1 MPHEQGHEEDNDLQD
16 LEELTEEESVTQPNE
31 ISVEESPVVFS
42 SMVDAIQQTIN
53 APLFYFTISERV
65 KPVGVGVGRGV
76 GTTDRITQ
84 QKFFTLGDIMTGSVY
99 VEHIPREF
107 NDRFKKLVSNP
118 PADSQEQL
126 VSLLVDVSRHL
137 QDNQA
142 VQSLEFGEG
151 LTKTTVVVEFD
162 KNRTSEG
169 NINLASNGIE
179 AINVIDFANVIEVL
193 DFEKI
198 DKENKEAEQRAA
210 AAEATSGVQIVD
222 ASGGPL
228 RTSAPAWGFKTNN
241 EGMIENSK
249 GEMVIA
255 PFFKGEEYS
264 MFEFELEADD
274 IFRLQKQMEAAGM
287 DAPPVTEYG
296 QWTSREANFMAL
308 IFSRATDTGQWEI
321 DNANGLQ
328 GWETTLKE
336 VSENNQEIEGFVKLL
351 QDGKYGQE
359 PVNATPAQIQ
369 QILDAGA
376 ASLGITLSAKD
387 YTDYAYVAIDALQRE
402 ATLTDEYNKS
412 AVTDSDII
420 RGATFRDAR
429 SVKPGEYAR
438 VLQGSMLPLV
448 IPSYDTLTGNKGI
461 RPELASAQ
469 EIVTEQLE
477 KVKANQIQGQQDLTN
492 LRYTTNLF
500 ESAMGQIEFMKE
512 TT

>member
-1 MPHEQGHEEDNDLQD
+1 MSEENDLQD

-31 ISVEESPVVFS
+31 VSIQEPPVVFS
-42 SMVDAIQQTIN
+42 SLLDVIQQTIN
-53 APLFYFTISERV
+53 APLFYFTISEQQTR
-65 KPVGVGVGRGV
+65 PVTQGAGLGMYAPASVI
-76 GTTDRITQ
+76 TDQR
-84 QKFFTLGDIMTGSVY
+84 FYTLGDVLTGNVY
-99 VEHIPREF
+99 VKHIPREF
-107 NDRFKKLVSNP
+107 NDRFKTLVSNP
-118 PADSQEQL
+118 SENAQTEL
-126 VSLLVDVSRHL
+126 VSLLEDVSRHL
-137 QDNQA
+137 QDNDAKQT
-142 VQSLEFGEG
+142 VEIGEG
-151 LTKTTVVVEFD
+151 PTKSSIVVEFD
-162 KNRTSEG
+162 KDRTMEG
-169 NINLASNGIE
+169 NTNLATVGAESV
-179 AINVIDFANVIEVL
+179 NVIDFADFVEGINFDKIEA
-193 DFEKI
+193 DR
-198 DKENKEAEQRAA
+198 KEAEQRKA
-210 AAEATSGVQIVD
+210 AAEATSGAQTVD
-222 ASGGPL
+222 VTGGPL

-249 GEMVIA
+249 GEMVLA

-308 IFSRATDTGQWEI
+308 IFSRATDTGQWET
-321 DNANGLQ
+321 DSANGLQ

-412 AVTDSDII
+412 AVTDSDLI
-420 RGATFRDAR
+420 RGATFRDVR
-429 SVKPGEYAR
+429 SMEEGEYAR
-438 VLQGSMLPLV
+438 YLKAGELPLV
-448 IPSYDTLTGNKGI
+448 IPSYETLTGNKGI
-461 RPELASAQ
+461 RPQLASAQ
-469 EIVTEQLE
+469 EIATEELE
-477 KVKANQIQGQQDLTN
+477 KIKANQIQGKQDLTN
-492 LRYTTNLF
+492 LRYITNLF
-500 ESAMGQIEFMKE
+500 ETAMGQIEFMKE

>member
-1 MPHEQGHEEDNDLQD
+1 MSEDNDLQD
-16 LEELTEEESVTQPNE
+16 LEELTEEEQVTQPNE
-31 ISVEESPVVFS
+31 VSIEEPPVVFS
-42 SMVDAIQQTIN
+42 SMLDVIQQTIN

-65 KPVGVGVGRGV
+65 KPVGIGVARGI
-76 GTTDRITQ
+76 GTSNRIIQ
-84 QKFFTLGDIMTGSVY
+84 QKFFTLGDIMTGSSY
-99 VEHIPREF
+99 VKHIPREF
-107 NDRFKKLVSNP
+107 NDRFKNIVNNP

-137 QDNQA
+137 QDNKA

-151 LTKTTVVVEFD
+151 TTKTTVVVEFD

-169 NINLASNGIE
+169 NINLASNGVE
-179 AINVIDFANVIEVL
+179 AINVIDFADVVEKL
-193 DFEKI
+193 DFKKI
-198 DKENKEAEQRAA
+198 DKENKEAEERAA
-210 AAEATSGVQIVD
+210 AAEATEGVQIVD

-228 RTSAPAWGFKTNN
+228 RTSAPAWGFKTDNQ
-241 EGMIENSK
+241 GMIENSK
-249 GEMVIA
+249 GEMVEA

-321 DNANGLQ
+321 DTANGLQ

-336 VSENNQEIEGFVKLL
+336 VSENNQEVEGFVKLL
-351 QDGKYGQE
+351 RDGKYGQE

-387 YTDYAYVAIDALQRE
+387 YTDYAYVVTNALQKE
-402 ATLTDEYNKS
+402 ATLLDEYNKS

-420 RGATFRDAR
+420 RGASFRDAR
-429 SVKPGEYAR
+429 SIGEGEYAR
-438 VLQGSMLPLV
+438 FLKGSNLPLV
-448 IPSYDTLTGNKGI
+448 IPSYESLTGQKGI

-477 KVKANQIQGQQDLTN
+477 KIKANQIQGQQDLNN

-512 TT
+512 NT